1 MNNMNNHSDNDFI
14 VLNRKRNK
22 KISILAFIGC
32 FLLACIVWVYVMNTE
47 ISDNSKTFIIKM
59 DIRGETDL
67 LNDKN
72 FSVFTASETF
82 VKVTVQ
88 GSVAD
93 LNKCSEKDFDVSI
106 DVSTIEN
113 SGMTPLNIAV
123 VCNSRAVSV
132 VSTDPVQMT
141 VFADEKVNDKEV
153 PVFVRL
159 GDEISLKDNEQIRP
173 SKGTISVSGPKTYLE
188 KIDHAY
194 ITVTTLDFR
203 GGDEKG
209 AYNVVFPVK
218 FFDVAENEISSPY
231 LNYNAYDISLIIE
244 DVSSPISVVSETEE

>member
-1 MNNMNNHSDNDFI
+1 MDNLNNHSDNDI
-14 VLNRKRNK
+14 VVANRKKNK
-22 KISILAFIGC
+22 KVSVLAFIGC
-32 FLLACIVWVYVMNTE
+32 LLLACIVWTYVMNTE

-67 LNDKN
+67 LNEKN
-72 FSVFTASETF
+72 FSIFTASETF

-88 GSVAD
+88 GSIAD

-106 DVSTIEN
+106 DVSSIEN

-132 VSTDPVQMT
+132 ISTDPVQMT
-141 VFADEKVNDKEV
+141 VFADEKVNNMNV
-153 PVFVRL
+153 PIYVRL
-159 GDEISLKDNEQIRP
+159 DDDISLKENEQIRP
-173 SKGTISVSGPKTYLE
+173 SKGMISLSGPKTYLN

-194 ITVTTLDFR
+194 ITVTSLDFR
-203 GGDEKG
+203 EGDDKG

-231 LNYNAYDISLIIE
+231 LNYNTYDISLIIE
-244 DVSSPISVVSETEE
+244 DVGTSIAETTEK

>member
-1 MNNMNNHSDNDFI
+1 MDNMNSHSDNAVVVD
-14 VLNRKRNK
+14 RKRNK
-22 KISILAFIGC
+22 KVSILAFVGC
-32 FLLACIVWVYVMNTE
+32 FLLACLVWVYVMNTE
-47 ISDNSKTFIIKM
+47 ISDNSKTFTIKM
-59 DIRGETDL
+59 DIRGETEL
-67 LNDKN
+67 LNEKN
-72 FSVFTASETF
+72 FSIFTASETF

-88 GSVAD
+88 GSIAD
-93 LNKCSEKDFDVSI
+93 LNKCLEKDFDVSI
-106 DVSTIEN
+106 DVSSIEK

-153 PVFVRL
+153 PVFVTL
-159 GDEISLKDNEQIRP
+159 GDGISLKENEQIRP
-173 SKGTISVSGPKTYLE
+173 SKGTISISGPKTYLD

-203 GGDEKG
+203 GGDDKG
-209 AYNVVFPVK
+209 AYNVLFPVK

-244 DVSSPISVVSETEE
+244 DVGAPKTNVTEN

>member
-1 MNNMNNHSDNDFI
+1 MDNMNSHSDNG
-14 VLNRKRNK
+14 VVVNRKQNK
-22 KISILAFIGC
+22 KLSILAFIGC

-67 LNDKN
+67 LNEKN
-72 FSVFTASETF
+72 FSIFTASETF

-88 GSVAD
+88 GSIAD

-106 DVSTIEN
+106 DVSSIEN

-141 VFADEKVNDKEV
+141 VFADEKVNDKQV
-153 PVFVRL
+153 PIFVRL
-159 GDEISLKDNEQIRP
+159 GDNVSLKENEQIRP
-173 SKGTISVSGPKTYLE
+173 SKGTISISGPKTYLD

-194 ITVTTLDFR
+194 IAVTSLDFR
-203 GGDEKG
+203 DGDDKG
-209 AYNVVFPVK
+209 AYNVAFPVK
-218 FFDVAENEISSPY
+218 FFDVAENEIASPY

-244 DVSSPISVVSETEE
+244 DIETSATNVTEK